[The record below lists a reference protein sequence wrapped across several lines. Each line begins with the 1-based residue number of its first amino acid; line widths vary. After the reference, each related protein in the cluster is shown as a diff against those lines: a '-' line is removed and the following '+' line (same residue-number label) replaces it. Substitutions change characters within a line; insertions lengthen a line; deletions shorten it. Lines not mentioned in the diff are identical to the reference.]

1 IDVARMMDV
10 EPGDMLRCG
19 RCRAFTI
26 CPWKRWNRRD
36 DRRFEAARRAQS
48 AQPIGDE
55 YAVPWLATVR
65 KQRRQRKQTNRS
77 RMLPHRSRPNCCS
90 LPAQSLDRAGPARL
104 CWNTRQIDN
113 DMVVSDEAS

>member
-1 IDVARMMDV
+1 MGYTHGGYAVRIKIVGIDRIELGPSRTAIAQFAEQRVRKEARLEPHPDAWNIDVARMMDV

-26 CPWKRWNRRD
+26 CPWKRWNRRY
-36 DRRFEAARRAQS
+36 DRRFEAARRAQP

-65 KQRRQRKQTNRS
+65 KQLQE
-77 RMLPHRSRPNCCS
+77 L
-90 LPAQSLDRAGPARL
+90 
-104 CWNTRQIDN
+104 
-113 DMVVSDEAS
+113 